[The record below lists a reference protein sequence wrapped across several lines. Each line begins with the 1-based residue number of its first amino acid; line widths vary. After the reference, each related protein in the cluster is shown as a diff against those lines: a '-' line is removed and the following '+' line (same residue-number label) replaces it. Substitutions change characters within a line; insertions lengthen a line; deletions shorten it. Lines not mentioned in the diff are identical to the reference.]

1 MYSTKLELDEKE
13 ALIKFLC
20 TQGQIKIKNNKK
32 VFEFFRDI
40 DLEDGWSAAPLL
52 EKAFNNLSK
61 QRLGIIEKTDLI
73 KNKKDFIF
81 KESKFK
87 MFNTYK
93 GYNILKAS
101 LNPHNS
107 EYAIQ
112 QLGLSTRFSSINDCK
127 KYINLFLNKED
138 FE

>member
-40 DLEDGWSAAPLL
+40 DLEDEWSAAPLL

-87 MFNTYK
+87 MFNTDRK
-93 GYNILKAS
+93 S
-101 LNPHNS
+101 VV
-107 EYAIQ
+107 
-112 QLGLSTRFSSINDCK
+112 
-127 KYINLFLNKED
+127 
-138 FE
+138 